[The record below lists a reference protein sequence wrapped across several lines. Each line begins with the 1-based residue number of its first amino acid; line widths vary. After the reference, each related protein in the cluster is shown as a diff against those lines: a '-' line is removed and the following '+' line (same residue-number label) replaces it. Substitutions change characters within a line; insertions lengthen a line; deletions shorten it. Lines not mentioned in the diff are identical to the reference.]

1 MASHANPNAATLE
14 KLYAR
19 WNETKGAAAEEVL
32 ELFDD
37 EVEMRSVLTSEM
49 PSELAGFKTSKQ
61 QAGEYFAA
69 LARDWEMIYFDAYQF
84 IADGDDVVMVGRC
97 AWRNRETGQ
106 EVDTPKVDIWHFE
119 NGKATRFFEMFDS
132 LAFARAVGATS
143 PRIHLSPAFAGVTTE
158 RRLRQRPQAPFGLGW
173 PRR

>member
-1 MASHANPNAATLE
+1 MAPHHNPNAALLE
-14 KLYAR
+14 RLYAR
-19 WNETKGAAAEEVL
+19 WSETKGGSADEVL

-37 EVEMRSVLTSEM
+37 QVEMRSVLSAEI
-49 PSELAGFKTSKQ
+49 PSQLAGHKTTRT

-97 AWRNRETGQ
+97 AWRHRETGA

-119 NGKATRFFEMFDS
+119 NGRATRFFEMFDS
-132 LAFARAVGATS
+132 LAFARAVG
-143 PRIHLSPAFAGVTTE
+143 VV
-158 RRLRQRPQAPFGLGW
+158 
-173 PRR
+173 